1 MTTCN
6 CENRKE
12 DLEEIDQELCNK
24 IHFYE
29 DVDELVDT
37 AFSGVTAA
45 CNAAF
50 KVSRGLKRSF
60 TKPAVPWWTE
70 ELTVLRKRTNA
81 LRRRYQRTTNTLPSD
96 HAEMRDCSPMRCW
109 GAPHICFFLHDVQH
123 ARFRAL
129 LTHWSLQG
137 HRQLLAGCLDL
148 KLQASRPLLNLILE
162 R

>member
-1 MTTCN
+1 MDRQDKPINNTENMGLRYIIKNKEYGTFEAILASNKTTTFN

-24 IHFYE
+24 IHLYE

-37 AFSGVTAA
+37 AFSCVTAA

-50 KVSRGLKRSF
+50 KVSRVLKRSI

-81 LRRRYQRTTNTLPSD
+81 LRRRYQCTTNDENLRQERKEMYFFTFIVPSINVIV
-96 HAEMRDCSPMRCW
+96 P
-109 GAPHICFFLHDVQH
+109 
-123 ARFRAL
+123 
-129 LTHWSLQG
+129 
-137 HRQLLAGCLDL
+137 
-148 KLQASRPLLNLILE
+148 K
-162 R
+162 